1 MTPEG
6 KIVEYLK
13 RQTKAAG
20 GTTRKVSWVG
30 HTGAPDQL
38 VLLPDVAAFVE
49 CKAPGKRPTK
59 VQERE
64 IARLKASGM
73 EVFVVD
79 SKESVDCMLYFLA
92 ATKTGGGHAV

>member
-13 RQTKAAG
+13 RQAKAAG
-20 GTTRKVSWVG
+20 GTTRKVAWVG

-38 VLLPDVAAFVE
+38 VLLPGIAAFVE
-49 CKAPGKRPTK
+49 CKAPGKKPTK

-64 IARLKASGM
+64 INKLKASGL

-79 SKESVDCMLYFLA
+79 SEQSVDMALTTIDFLRM
-92 ATKTGGGHAV
+92 KNES

>member
-13 RQTKAAG
+13 RRTKVLG
-20 GTTRKVSWVG
+20 GTTRKVAWVG

-38 VLLPDVAAFVE
+38 VLLPGIAAFVE
-49 CKAPGKRPTK
+49 CKAPGKKPTK

-64 IARLKASGM
+64 IARLKSSGL
-73 EVFVVD
+73 EVYVVD
-79 SKESVDCMLYFLA
+79 SELSVDQVLTWLTFVRV
-92 ATKTGGGHAV
+92 KNEG

>member
-13 RQTKAAG
+13 RRVKELG
-20 GTTRKVSWVG
+20 GTTRKIAWVG

-38 VLLPDVAAFVE
+38 VLLPEIAAFVE
-49 CKAPGKRPTK
+49 CKAPGKKPTK

-64 IARLKASGM
+64 MAKLKASGFN
-73 EVFVVD
+73 VFVVD
-79 SKESVDCMLYFLA
+79 SEQRVELVLA
-92 ATKTGGGHAV
+92 TMDYLRIRR

>member
-6 KIVEYLK
+6 KVVEYLK
-13 RQTKAAG
+13 RRAKEQG
-20 GTTRKVSWVG
+20 GTTRKVAWVG

-38 VLLPDVAAFVE
+38 VLLPGIAAFIE
-49 CKAPGKRPTK
+49 CKAPGKKPTK

-64 IARLKASGM
+64 INKLKASGL

-79 SKESVDCMLYFLA
+79 SEQSVDMALTTIDFLRM
-92 ATKTGGGHAV
+92 KNES

>member
-13 RQTKAAG
+13 RRAKVLG
-20 GTTRKVSWVG
+20 GTTRKVAWVG

-38 VLLPDVAAFVE
+38 VLLPGIAAFVE
-49 CKAPGKRPTK
+49 CKAPGKKPTK

-64 IARLKASGM
+64 IARLKSSGL
-73 EVFVVD
+73 EVYVVD
-79 SKESVDCMLYFLA
+79 SELSVDQVLA
-92 ATKTGGGHAV
+92 WLTFVVVKNEG

>member
-13 RQTKAAG
+13 RRAKVLG
-20 GTTRKVSWVG
+20 GTTRKVAWVG

-38 VLLPDVAAFVE
+38 VLLPGIAAFVE
-49 CKAPGKRPTK
+49 CKAPGKKPTK

-64 IARLKASGM
+64 IARLKSSSL
-73 EVFVVD
+73 EVYVVD
-79 SKESVDCMLYFLA
+79 SELSVDQVLTWLTCVRV
-92 ATKTGGGHAV
+92 KNEG

>member
-13 RQTKAAG
+13 RRTKSLG
-20 GTTRKVSWVG
+20 GSTRKVAWVG

-38 VLLPDVAAFVE
+38 VLLPGIAAFIE
-49 CKAPGKRPTK
+49 CKAPGKKPTK

-64 IARLKASGM
+64 INKLKASGL

-79 SKESVDCMLYFLA
+79 SEQSVDMALTTIDFLRM
-92 ATKTGGGHAV
+92 KNGS

>member
-13 RQTKAAG
+13 RRAKVLG
-20 GTTRKVSWVG
+20 GTTRKVAWVG

-38 VLLPDVAAFVE
+38 VLLPGIAAFVE
-49 CKAPGKRPTK
+49 CKAPGKKPTK

-64 IARLKASGM
+64 IARLKSSGL
-73 EVFVVD
+73 EVYVVD
-79 SKESVDCMLYFLA
+79 SELSIDQVLTWLTFVRVKNED
-92 ATKTGGGHAV
+92 

>member
-13 RQTKAAG
+13 RRTKSLG
-20 GTTRKVSWVG
+20 GSTRKVAWVG

-38 VLLPDVAAFVE
+38 VLLPGIAAFVE
-49 CKAPGKRPTK
+49 CKAPGKKPTK

-64 IARLKASGM
+64 IAKLRASGFN
-73 EVFVVD
+73 VFVVD
-79 SKESVDCMLYFLA
+79 SEQRVELVLA
-92 ATKTGGGHAV
+92 TMDLLKARNGS

>member
-13 RQTKAAG
+13 RRAKVLG
-20 GTTRKVSWVG
+20 GTTRKVAWVG

-38 VLLPDVAAFVE
+38 VLLPGIAAFVE
-49 CKAPGKRPTK
+49 CKAPGKKPTK

-64 IARLKASGM
+64 IARLKSSGL
-73 EVFVVD
+73 EVYVVD
-79 SKESVDCMLYFLA
+79 SELTVDQVLTWLTFVRV
-92 ATKTGGGHAV
+92 KNEG